1 MLKRSDDGS
10 SGGVRHRTV
19 NFEYKKIGVS
29 GGRPGR
35 PGHNI
40 EIATATNGGAHTPAL
55 KTLTPNRR
63 THSWQSNS
71 TGLIVAVLAF
81 GRRDWRKVDAQTQG
95 NHRPILQP
103 KARPA
108 INGLSDDCDKRHL
121 MARGQCPTAAAC
133 ETVEA
138 EAGMSTTRERQVS
151 RRFFF
156 CSSGF
161 RT

>member
-55 KTLTPNRR
+55 KTLTPNISR
-63 THSWQSNS
+63 
-71 TGLIVAVLAF
+71 
-81 GRRDWRKVDAQTQG
+81 VDAVWVECY
-95 NHRPILQP
+95 NLLLSSNDLVSEILIP
-103 KARPA
+103 SAAGPVNTRDTTVAHPWFHGRA
-108 INGLSDDCDKRHL
+108 HD
-121 MARGQCPTAAAC
+121 PT
-133 ETVEA
+133 
-138 EAGMSTTRERQVS
+138 R
-151 RRFFF
+151 
-156 CSSGF
+156 
-161 RT
+161 

>member
-55 KTLTPNRR
+55 KTLTPNTMSRP
-63 THSWQSNS
+63 
-71 TGLIVAVLAF
+71 F
-81 GRRDWRKVDAQTQG
+81 GSREPR
-95 NHRPILQP
+95 
-103 KARPA
+103 
-108 INGLSDDCDKRHL
+108 
-121 MARGQCPTAAAC
+121 MAA
-133 ETVEA
+133 
-138 EAGMSTTRERQVS
+138 AGMSLTSRYGGSISVS
-151 RRFFF
+151 NRPQRI
-156 CSSGF
+156 SLH
-161 RT
+161 

>member
-55 KTLTPNRR
+55 KTLTPNKRQIQKELTKRERSCGTPQRGRQPLKQGGRTLRPWARPRSATRR
-63 THSWQSNS
+63 VIH
-71 TGLIVAVLAF
+71 
-81 GRRDWRKVDAQTQG
+81 VDASG
-95 NHRPILQP
+95 AHLVRRG
-103 KARPA
+103 ARWL
-108 INGLSDDCDKRHL
+108 GV
-121 MARGQCPTAAAC
+121 G
-133 ETVEA
+133 
-138 EAGMSTTRERQVS
+138 
-151 RRFFF
+151 
-156 CSSGF
+156 
-161 RT
+161 